1 VHINRQW
8 NQIVALAQTKNIPLS
23 DVAVE
28 ITCTNFPPEI
38 NVFDYHELL
47 EGTEQESH
55 LAMVA
60 NEILRR
66 PETDRHGSLMAVLC
80 VPQIRIPCIVYL
92 NDVWTKSVSELLVGA
107 NDERATYT
115 DQDGDSFSC
124 ENIDALRASVLL
136 ARKYAADL
144 GQPVWNEEILDKST
158 DEVIGEFDEELGLSE
173 DASDAFFTSDSDED

>member
-1 VHINRQW
+1 MYPSQHACRRVADRAQFRKCAGCAFVLYCSTSCQREDWRSHRNACKTVQCNDYCRAYHAGGSWSVPLTMFPFPVDIIRDEFNRFPRRVATVHINRQW

-80 VPQIRIPCIVYL
+80 VPQIRIPCIV
-92 NDVWTKSVSELLVGA
+92 
-107 NDERATYT
+107 
-115 DQDGDSFSC
+115 
-124 ENIDALRASVLL
+124 
-136 ARKYAADL
+136 
-144 GQPVWNEEILDKST
+144 
-158 DEVIGEFDEELGLSE
+158 
-173 DASDAFFTSDSDED
+173 